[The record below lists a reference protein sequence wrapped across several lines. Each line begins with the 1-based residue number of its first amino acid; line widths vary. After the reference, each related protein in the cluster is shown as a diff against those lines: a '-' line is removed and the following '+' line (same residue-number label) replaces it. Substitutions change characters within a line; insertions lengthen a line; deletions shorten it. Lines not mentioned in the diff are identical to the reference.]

1 MVYGL
6 MKGTVAVLAL
16 TTATLGDGAAV
27 VRTKGTL
34 TLEGARVV
42 MAAALAEAKRV
53 GAPGAGVAIVDA
65 AGDVMCVERLDGTF
79 AAAWRISIGK
89 ARTAA
94 MFGKP
99 TSLFEKIIKE
109 GRTPMLA
116 LEDFTPLQGGVPI
129 VVDGEVVGAIG
140 VSGAS
145 SAQQDEE
152 LAIAGASSVTSRRD
166 RSAEQSGAKVIHIG
180 AADVRAAFE
189 RNGTL
194 VDAGAEGFMVNAS
207 RRDSPGLAEV
217 HTKETDIFHVLTG
230 SATLVTG
237 GAVDG
242 ATATADGRELRGRR
256 IEGGEV
262 KHLSAGDVV
271 VVPKNVPHWFSEVHA
286 PMTYYVV
293 KVR

>member
-1 MVYGL
+1 MQSL
-6 MKGTVAVLAL
+6 MKSTIALLAL
-16 TTATLGDGAAV
+16 GAIAQATDPVV
-27 VRTKGTL
+27 VRNRATL
-34 TLEGARVV
+34 TLEGARTV
-42 MAAALAEAKRV
+42 MAGALAEAKRV
-53 GAPGAGVAIVDA
+53 DAPGAGVAIVDA
-65 AGDVMCVERLDGTF
+65 AGDVLCVERLDGTF

-89 ARTAA
+89 ARTAV

-99 TSLFEKIIKE
+99 TSLFEKIIKD
-109 GRTPMLA
+109 GRTPMIA
-116 LEDFTPLQGGVPI
+116 LDDFTPLQGGVPI
-129 VVDGEVVGAIG
+129 MVNGEVVGAIG

-152 LAIAGASSVTSRRD
+152 LAIAGTAALLLPRPESAD
-166 RSAEQSGAKVIHIG
+166 REHPKVIHIG

-189 RNGTL
+189 RDDVL
-194 VDAGAEGFMVNAS
+194 VDAKGEGFKVNAS

-217 HTKETDIFHVLTG
+217 HSKETDIFHVLSG

-237 GAVDG
+237 GTVNGQTSSGKD
-242 ATATADGRELRGRR
+242 DEIRGRN

-262 KHLSAGDVV
+262 MHLFAGDVV
-271 VVPKNVPHWFSEVHA
+271 VVPKGIPHWFSEVHS

>member
-1 MVYGL
+1 
-6 MKGTVAVLAL
+6 MKSTIALLAL
-16 TTATLGDGAAV
+16 GAIAQATDPVV
-27 VRTKGTL
+27 VRNRATL
-34 TLEGARVV
+34 TLEGARTV
-42 MAAALAEAKRV
+42 MAGALAEAKRV
-53 GAPGAGVAIVDA
+53 DAPGAGVAIVDA
-65 AGDVMCVERLDGTF
+65 AGDVLCVERLDGTF

-89 ARTAA
+89 ARTAV

-99 TSLFEKIIKE
+99 TSLFEKIIKD
-109 GRTPMLA
+109 GRTPMIA
-116 LEDFTPLQGGVPI
+116 LDDFTPLQGGVPI
-129 VVDGEVVGAIG
+129 MVNGEVVGAIG

-152 LAIAGASSVTSRRD
+152 LAIAGTAALLLPRPESAD
-166 RSAEQSGAKVIHIG
+166 REHPKVIHIG

-189 RNGTL
+189 RDDVL
-194 VDAGAEGFMVNAS
+194 VDAKGEGFKVNAS

-217 HTKETDIFHVLTG
+217 HSKETDIFHVLSG

-237 GAVDG
+237 GTVNGQTSSGKD
-242 ATATADGRELRGRR
+242 DEIRGRN

-262 KHLSAGDVV
+262 MHLFAGDVV
-271 VVPKNVPHWFSEVHA
+271 VVPKGIPHWFSEVHS